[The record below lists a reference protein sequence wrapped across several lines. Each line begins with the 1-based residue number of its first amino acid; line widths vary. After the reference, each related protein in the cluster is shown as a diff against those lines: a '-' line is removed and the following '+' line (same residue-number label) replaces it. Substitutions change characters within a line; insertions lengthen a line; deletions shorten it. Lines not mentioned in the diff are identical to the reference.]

1 VHRKHPGKYNPLA
14 EMKQKPPTFGDI
26 SQIPQPQGQEFR
38 SSSLKHSDSLDPQ
51 KMYGDMR
58 NVQNIF
64 QQIKQLD
71 QTEFNF
77 LLIMMTNLIGK
88 S

>member
-1 VHRKHPGKYNPLA
+1 MAY
-14 EMKQKPPTFGDI
+14 QK
-26 SQIPQPQGQEFR
+26 
-38 SSSLKHSDSLDPQ
+38 KHSDSLDPQ

-58 NVQNIF
+58 NVQNIL